1 MLSTIPCA
9 RILLYTP
16 LSVISRRVR
25 MCSLD
30 LLKNAAAR
38 EVLIFTGGNY

>member
-9 RILLYTP
+9 RILLLYASLCDFAT
-16 LSVISRRVR
+16 IR